1 MWRVGRCRRDRLALG
16 RSGGRGVRL
25 GPVGVGD
32 VAVLA
37 LLPPPFVPP
46 QQALDPRQQLGE
58 VERLGDVVVG
68 AELEAVDHVVR
79 LVARGEHQDR
89 REVAVLAQPLADL
102 EAVDLGQADV
112 EQDEVVAPRL
122 GRGQPGAAVAGDVD
136 VVLLA
141 VQVDAQALGEGF
153 LVLDEQDARDGFAR
167 HEPDSARGSVTTNR
181 VPGLPSMVIAFTSP
195 FISLTSAAT
204 IARPRPVPPR
214 RPEISRP
221 IW

>member
-1 MWRVGRCRRDRLALG
+1 MA
-16 RSGGRGVRL
+16 
-25 GPVGVGD
+25 
-32 VAVLA
+32 AE
-37 LLPPPFVPP
+37 
-46 QQALDPRQQLGE
+46 QALDAGQQLGE

-79 LVARGEHQDR
+79 LVARREHEDR

-112 EQDEVVAPRL
+112 EQDQVVAPRL
-122 GRGQPGAAVAGDVD
+122 RRGQAGAAVAGDVD
-136 VVLLA
+136 VVVLA
-141 VQVDAQALGEGF
+141 VQVDAEALGEGL
-153 LVLDEQDARDGFAR
+153 LVLDQQDAGDRFAG
-167 HEPDSARGSVTTNR
+167 HERDSAKGRVTTNR

>member
-1 MWRVGRCRRDRLALG
+1 M
-16 RSGGRGVRL
+16 
-25 GPVGVGD
+25 
-32 VAVLA
+32 
-37 LLPPPFVPP
+37 PP

-79 LVARGEHQDR
+79 LVARREHEDR

-102 EAVDLGQADV
+102 EAVDLGQPDV

-122 GRGQPGAAVAGDVD
+122 GGGQPGAAVAGDVD

-141 VQVDAQALGEGF
+141 VQVDAEALGEGF
-153 LVLDEQDARDGFAR
+153 LVLDEQDARDRFAC
-167 HEPDSARGSVTTNR
+167 HEPDSARGRVMTNR

-195 FISLTSAAT
+195 FMSLTSAAT